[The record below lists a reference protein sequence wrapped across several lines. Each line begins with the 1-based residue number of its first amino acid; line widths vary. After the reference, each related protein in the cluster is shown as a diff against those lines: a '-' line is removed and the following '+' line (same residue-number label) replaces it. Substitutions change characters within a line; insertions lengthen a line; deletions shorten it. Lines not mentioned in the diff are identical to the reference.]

1 MAKAKRKRE
10 QWTFLGWIV
19 LLLILWAYFLFDAP
33 LFLQQVFGT
42 ASCEEIY
49 SDYFE
54 RKIPRGRHSYEWRSY
69 FALENGVNVR
79 IPKAYLLDMG
89 LSEDELISAEGTKC
103 TVYYVDFPCFDDA
116 YHLISISNGEELRIS
131 EEVTTAKYREN
142 EKAGNILLGVFTSIV
157 MLFLLP
163 PRIWKLVKKYQKE
176 KRKQEKRARRQMV
189 LAARQ
194 KSEIEKN
201 FKENEGSKHPNNE

>member
-42 ASCEEIY
+42 ANCEEIY
-49 SDYFE
+49 CEYFE
-54 RKIPRGRHSYEWRSY
+54 RQIPRGRHSDELRSY

-79 IPKAYLLDMG
+79 IPKSYLLDMG

-116 YHLISISNGEELRIS
+116 YHLISISNGEELRVS
-131 EEVTTAKYREN
+131 EEVTTAKYREHAKKVN
-142 EKAGNILLGVFTSIV
+142 TALIVLTSIV

-163 PRIWKLVKKYQKE
+163 PRIWKLVKKYQRE
-176 KRKQEKRARRQMV
+176 KRKQEKREKRQMV
-189 LAARQ
+189 LAARR
-194 KSEIEKN
+194 E
-201 FKENEGSKHPNNE
+201 KENERNLDNNEK